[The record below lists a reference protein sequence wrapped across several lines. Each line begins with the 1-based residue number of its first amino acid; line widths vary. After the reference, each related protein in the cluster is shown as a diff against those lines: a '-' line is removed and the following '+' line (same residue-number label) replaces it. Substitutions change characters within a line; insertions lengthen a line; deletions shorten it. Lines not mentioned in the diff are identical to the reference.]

1 MTAPEKNVA
10 LKYGEWLWRGG
21 LLIMVA
27 GQLWV
32 SSRYVSKDDFSAAM
46 KSVGEIHDKM
56 IVIEQTLKSGDGTE
70 RRLETLSERVQA
82 MEREAAMREVR
93 LQALEKRLIK

>member
-10 LKYGEWLWRGG
+10 LKYGEWLWRVG

-32 SSRYVSKDDFSAAM
+32 SSRYVSKDDFATAM

-56 IVIEQTLKSGDGTE
+56 LVVEQTLKSGDGTE
-70 RRLETLSERVQA
+70 RRLETLAERVQA
-82 MEREAAMREVR
+82 IEREAAMREVR
-93 LQALEKRLIK
+93 LQAVEKRLIK